1 MITLGSVS
9 WGTSPTIPIKF
20 EYEKQ
25 RSGANMQ
32 YRVQVTVLPTSGSSY
47 FGYPIYLNL
56 MINGASVSD
65 VTIKEA
71 SPMRWSSAIVYT
83 SGWYTVANKT
93 SGTTS
98 VAFKVYS
105 GLGSTRNNT
114 YSYSMG
120 VDPAGSKIS
129 ASNGT
134 LGTSL
139 TLSVTRYNSSFTDT
153 ITYKCGSASGTIRTK
168 TSDTSVAWNS
178 TYGNTVALA
187 AQNTV
192 GQSVNV
198 TFTITTYSG
207 SSTVGSESITVS
219 MAIPS
224 SVKPSV
230 SLKVEDPTGYL
241 ATYGGY
247 VQGRST
253 LKITATPTLA
263 YGSPIKS
270 YSITADNRTYNF
282 SPVTTVAIKGK
293 GTLPITAKVTD
304 NRNYPSNT
312 VTTNITVLEYSKPS
326 VNVIAYRC
334 NSSGETDQEGAYM
347 RIGFSA
353 TIASLNGL
361 NGATYSI
368 SYGGGSNITGSG
380 LSYLSEPIACDIAS
394 VRSIEVKVTDKL
406 DSTTK
411 AAVIPVAFTLMDFYN
426 TGKGVAFGKVATRD
440 GFDCA
445 MPAYFTGG
453 VYVNGET
460 LAEYI
465 QRIWELM

>member
-32 YRVQVTVLPTSGSSY
+32 YRVQVTVSPTSGSSY

-83 SGWYTVANKT
+83 SGWYTVSNKT
-93 SGTTS
+93 SGTTP

-134 LGTSL
+134 LGTAL

-168 TSDTSVAWNS
+168 TSDTSIAWNS

-187 AQNTV
+187 AQNTT
-192 GQSVNV
+192 GRSVEV

-207 SSTVGSESITVS
+207 SSVVDSSSTKVS

-230 SLKVEDPTGYL
+230 SLKVEDTTGL
-241 ATYGGY
+241 FATYGAY
-247 VQGRST
+247 VQGRSN
-253 LKITATPTLA
+253 LKVTATPTLA

-270 YSITADNRTYNF
+270 YSITVERSTYNF
-282 SPVTTVAIKGK
+282 TPFTVVPVKGK

-304 NRNYPSNT
+304 KRDYPSDT
-312 VTTNITVLEYSKPS
+312 VTTNITVLEYSKPAI
-326 VNVIAYRC
+326 NVIAYRC
-334 NSSGETDQEGAYM
+334 NSSGEEDQEGAYM
-347 RIGFSA
+347 RVGFNAS
-353 TIASLNGL
+353 ISSLNGK
-361 NGATYSI
+361 NSATYSI
-368 SYGGGSNITGSG
+368 SYGGSPITGSG
-380 LSYLSEPIACDIAS
+380 LSYLSGVIECDISS

-411 AAVIPVAFTLMDFYN
+411 AAVVPVAFTLMDFYN
-426 TGKGVAFGKVATRD
+426 TGKGIAFGKVATRD
-440 GFDCA
+440 GLDCA

-453 VYVNGET
+453 VYVNDMT

-465 QRIWELM
+465 QLIGQLV